1 MAEVAARS
9 DQFDIVEIFVLA
21 WNRTGT
27 LDRLE
32 RESSVHVHYALA
44 RSTGR
49 GILPL
54 IRFLMSRPF
63 DFVFSSATHLNAI
76 SSAMR
81 WLGLL
86 RTKRLV
92 TREST
97 VIFERDMGRGDILFR
112 WLYLLYGSQD
122 LVICQ
127 TERMRTSLSDNTN
140 HRFDRKIRV
149 VPNPIDLQRI
159 ETGQKSEVPAEVL
172 AIPAERIRIVW
183 CGRLSSV
190 KAPMRAVDVLRL
202 LHERGL
208 SSTHLVVIGD
218 GPLKDE
224 MWERL
229 VATGLTNYATLV
241 GHLPNPIAAMA
252 GGSLGLVTS
261 DVEGFPNV
269 ILEMLAA
276 GIPAIVTTNC
286 AGDLSDLPKTFVS
299 NGTDVQSI
307 MQTVVRALSSPDH
320 SDVTPFLEQRSPE
333 EMLRNMMVESGKA

>member
-1 MAEVAARS
+1 
-9 DQFDIVEIFVLA
+9 
-21 WNRTGT
+21 
-27 LDRLE
+27 
-32 RESSVHVHYALA
+32 
-44 RSTGR
+44 
-49 GILPL
+49 
-54 IRFLMSRPF
+54 
-63 DFVFSSATHLNAI
+63 
-76 SSAMR
+76 
-81 WLGLL
+81 
-86 RTKRLV
+86 
-92 TREST
+92 
-97 VIFERDMGRGDILFR
+97 MGRGDILFR

-159 ETGQKSEVPAEVL
+159 ETGQKSEVPAEIL
-172 AIPAERIRIVW
+172 AIPAERTRIVW